1 MIMLQRTNI
10 TSGEIINHKLT
21 HVDSEAS
28 VLDASKLMRESGT
41 TELLV
46 TVETDGV
53 LRPLGILTAKD
64 IVTRV
69 IATALD
75 PAVLT
80 TGDIVWPGSTGV
92 DTGDGAAENLKRSQD
107 TRCEALAVMDGHGRL
122 VGTVRRDE
130 FAGTAGFLRNCVF

>member
-1 MIMLQRTNI
+1 MIMIQRTNI
-10 TSGEIINHKLT
+10 TIGEIISHKLT
-21 HVDSEAS
+21 HVDREAS
-28 VLDASKLMRESGT
+28 VLEASKLMRKSGT

-46 TVETDGV
+46 TAEANGV

-69 IATALD
+69 IATELD

-80 TGDIVWPGSTGV
+80 TGDIAGPGLAAAESAV
-92 DTGDGAAENLKRSQD
+92 GAARKPRGSEDSQ
-107 TRCEALAVMDGHGRL
+107 CEALAVLDAAGRL

-130 FAGTAGFLRNCVF
+130 FTGTPGFLRNLVF

>member
-1 MIMLQRTNI
+1 MIMIQRTNI
-10 TSGEIINHKLT
+10 TSDEIINQKLT
-21 HVDSEAS
+21 HVDREAS
-28 VLDASKLMRESGT
+28 VLEASKLMRKAGT

-46 TVETDGV
+46 TVEANGV

-69 IATALD
+69 IATELD

-80 TGDIVWPGSTGV
+80 TGDIAGPGLAAADCGV
-92 DTGDGAAENLKRSQD
+92 DAAESLRRVQD
-107 TRCEALAVMDGHGRL
+107 SRCEALAVLDAAGRF

-130 FAGTAGFLRNCVF
+130 IAGPLGFQRNLVF